1 MIEHFLNLSR
11 LNKRL
16 LAVAS
21 DSVLLG
27 VALWAA
33 FVLRLEG
40 QFPGLS
46 QQYLVL
52 FGLTVITTILCF
64 IRFGLYRAIVRYLSD
79 QALMTVCGGVLASA
93 LSLILFGYL
102 LEVLVPRS
110 VPVIYAG
117 LAFLVV
123 GGTRMGVRYLVQM
136 PRNRDKE
143 AVIIYGTG
151 DRALQLALALQQGD
165 LYRPVAY
172 VSSGEHEHNTILHG
186 LPVISEKKLPRTA
199 EKHNVKR
206 LLLALESDR
215 EKQVPSILERLEP
228 LPLMVQ
234 TIPAVNELITGQ
246 ASINEIRD
254 LSVEDLLG
262 RDSVHPDP
270 ALMGI
275 CIQGCSVMVTGAGG
289 SIGSELCRQI
299 LRLKPKRLVLFERSE
314 FSLYSIEREM
324 SARAEELG
332 LDTEIHPVL
341 GSVVHRRR
349 IEAVLRAFSVN
360 TIYHAAAYKHV
371 PLVEQNVI
379 EGLRNNVFG
388 TWHTAEAAIAAG
400 VNDFV
405 LISTDKAVR
414 PTNVMGATKRMAEL
428 VLQGLAQRQDNT
440 RVSMVRFGNVLDS
453 SGSVVPLFRRQIE
466 AGGPVTVTHKDII
479 RYFMTIP
486 EASQLVLQA
495 SSMGGQGEVF
505 VLDMG
510 KAVKIDDLARKMIRL
525 MGKRVKNEGDTRE
538 GGIAITYTGLRPGEK
553 LFEELLIGDNP
564 LPTSHPRILK
574 AREKH
579 LPWRDIERF
588 LARLDTACHD
598 FDCQA
603 VLDLLME
610 APTAFTPNGGL
621 GDLVWRLGEEQV
633 QHQAERTTG
642 LSLQPPRPE

>member
-1 MIEHFLNLSR
+1 MIERFLNLSR
-11 LNKRL
+11 FSKRL
-16 LAVAS
+16 VAVAS
-21 DSVLLG
+21 DSVLLSL
-27 VALWAA
+27 ALWTA
-33 FVLRLEG
+33 FALRLEDIFPNLG
-40 QFPGLS
+40 QD
-46 QQYLVL
+46 YLIL
-52 FGLTVITTILCF
+52 FGLTVVTTIACF
-64 IRFGLYRAIVRYLSD
+64 VRFGLYRAVVRYLSD
-79 QALMTVCGGVLASA
+79 QALLTICGGVFASA
-93 LSLILFGYL
+93 MALILYGFL
-102 LEVLVPRS
+102 LELAVPRS

-123 GGTRMGVRYLVQM
+123 GGTRMTVRYMVQR

-151 DRALQLALALQQGD
+151 DRALQLALAMHQGD

-172 VSSGEHEHNTILHG
+172 VSSGEHEHNTVLAG
-186 LPVISEKKLPRTA
+186 LPVINEKKLSRTA
-199 EKHNVKR
+199 EKHNVSR

-215 EKQVPSILERLEP
+215 ENQIPDILERVEG
-228 LPLMVQ
+228 LPLLVQ
-234 TIPAVNELITGQ
+234 TIPAVNELITGE

-314 FSLYSIEREM
+314 YSLYQIEREM
-324 SARAEELG
+324 TERAQEMG

-349 IEAVLRAFSVN
+349 VETVLRAFSVN

-495 SSMGGQGEVF
+495 SSMGGKGEVF

-525 MGKRVKNEGDTRE
+525 MGKRVKNGDGKD

-553 LFEELLIGDNP
+553 LYEELLIGENP

-579 LPWRDIERF
+579 LPWEDIEQLLERF
-588 LARLDTACHD
+588 DAACHD

-610 APTAFTPNGGL
+610 APTAFHPQDGL

-633 QHQAERTTG
+633 QQQAERTTG
-642 LSLQPPRPE
+642 LSLQPPRSE